1 MKEFFEKIIELK
13 DESIRSKHEQL
24 VNGIINAINAKILK
38 KGDKLPSINN
48 MVSEVGFARKT
59 IVRAYEDLKNRGIVE
74 SKNFKGYYIS
84 SVNTK
89 SKLKVALLLFAFQSF
104 HEDFYN
110 TFRKSLGKKYQID
123 IFFHHNN
130 KDVFKNILDTINGKY
145 GMYVVAPIPNKESS
159 ILLSKFPS
167 EKTLIVDRYIDMPS
181 EYSYISQEFELSTY
195 HRLEELYTG
204 IKKYEKI
211 ILFYRDDSDYP
222 VGIRKG
228 FNKFIK
234 DYDVNGVI
242 QKTHK
247 RGNVKKNTL
256 YFFISDTNLWQV
268 LKDCK
273 YADYKIGEDV
283 GIITHNDNDFKEIIF
298 DGITTIS
305 ADFKKMAED
314 AATFV
319 KYRTTIHRI
328 IPSQIKRR
336 NSL

>member
-1 MKEFFEKIIELK
+1 MVSFFEKILELK

-24 VNGIINAINAKILK
+24 VNGIINAVNEKIIK

-48 MVSEVGFARKT
+48 MVSELGFARKT

-74 SKNFKGYYIS
+74 SKNFKGYYIA
-84 SVNTK
+84 SVDTK

-130 KDVFKNILDTINGKY
+130 KDVFKNILETINGKY
-145 GMYVVAPIPNKESS
+145 GMYVVAPIPSLESS
-159 ILLSKFPS
+159 DLLKKFPP
-167 EKTLIVDRYIDMPS
+167 EKTLIVDRFIEMPS
-181 EYSYISQEFELSTY
+181 EYSYISQEFEVSTF

-211 ILFYRDDSDYP
+211 ILFYKSDSDYP
-222 VGIRKG
+222 VGIKNG
-228 FNKFIK
+228 FNKFINE
-234 DYDVNGVI
+234 YNLNGVI

-247 RGNVKKNTL
+247 PGNVKKKTL
-256 YFFISDTNLWQV
+256 YFFISDSNLWQV

-273 YADYKIGEDV
+273 YANYKLGKDV

-298 DGITTIS
+298 EGITTIS

-319 KYRTTIHRI
+319 KYRTTVHRI
-328 IPSQIKRR
+328 IPSVIKRR
-336 NSL
+336 SSL